1 MVAQSC
7 TDGLVSLKG
16 HKCGYGIIHKIFLL
30 GHMAR
35 APHPSNRAYPTW
47 LAKPFDL
54 GPFEKVE
61 KINTGYV
68 NIWVVYEFW
77 NTAVPFTAPKR
88 PHSPRC
94 QKRTVCDDFRS
105 SPVLDQPE
113 EPGGTDL
120 VHVVHFEGS
129 QRQFHQLSK
138 HRVDPVIN
146 AIAPAKFEL
155 KRRVKIITFQRKF
168 VDGVGNAVLDFKK
181 GRQFE
186 Y

>member
-1 MVAQSC
+1 MLFADDITVYLDA
-7 TDGLVSLKG
+7 DGSYEELD
-16 HKCGYGIIHKIFLL
+16 
-30 GHMAR
+30 
-35 APHPSNRAYPTW
+35 RAYPTW

-77 NTAVPFTAPKR
+77 NTAVPFTAP
-88 PHSPRC
+88 SD
-94 QKRTVCDDFRS
+94 RTVPGYVAIEMVYGGQSVKSELFAMIFDLRLC
-105 SPVLDQPE
+105 LDQPE

-138 HRVDPVIN
+138 HQVDPVIN

-155 KRRVKIITFQRKF
+155 SA
-168 VDGVGNAVLDFKK
+168 G
-181 GRQFE
+181 
-186 Y
+186 